1 MQRFS
6 SFNSPSSPSVSA
18 SNSTSNSAS
27 NSASNSTS
35 LYRPVADSTDQ
46 KEKGH
51 HSPSNSLP
59 ESVPTLATPSTT
71 TTSSTTKS
79 DFDTNISPLAAATSA
94 VGDASN
100 KVTISGRATHDSC
113 STSKVPAWR
122 QDFNTPQLA
131 FNVPSSDSAT
141 SFSTTGA
148 IHQSSLSTVGSPRG
162 LSASTRGLPQSPIPA
177 KRPSATPIQGEPVMH
192 PSPIKKART
201 GASPPRKVDLPKQ
214 NANLDPSGRGKQQG
228 PLSPLF
234 FSHTP
239 ARHVHRPASFPATD
253 PAVSMLSR
261 MREDP
266 AGGVT
271 TLKLPRASVSSISP
285 GRSESTPGS
294 WGSSMDVPTHSATP
308 DSRSLPP
315 GLQMLQGVGVIE
327 FLEQDER
334 PTFLIDL
341 DNSANA
347 SRAGLHI
354 LYYNASLRSAH
365 EVLQYLSVDQEDASA
380 DTDFGRFKSWI
391 TTPSK
396 SRASADIAS
405 THIYAGITWTLSTLR
420 RRFRFVSAHASFA
433 TPRPGTALP
442 LIDETGAS
450 ETRSAGHSPVMPV
463 TPDAELVDAPDYFG
477 DTIDANFDSRSADVD
492 TIMEGGEA
500 RLHPDDFTNQVF
512 QSQPARSIFDWTRIP
527 MSDSLPPHIKFARSV
542 DWAATPLGPIEDW
555 PADLRSMSNLIM
567 GSPHPAAMYWGPQ
580 YVIIYNEAYL
590 ELAGKKHPK
599 LMGACY
605 MDAWSEIWD
614 EIKPVF
620 KSALESGQATMKHE
634 NQLFINRHGFLEETF
649 FSWSIVPLVGGEG
662 EVVGLYNPAFE
673 NTRRRVNERRMLMLR
688 EIGERTAA
696 ATTVS
701 GFWPQVLKGLEFN
714 EFDVPFALIY
724 SAREDTESEVS
735 SLHSGSLIHSPQLFL
750 EASLGAPE
758 NHPAAVDQLDMRQSD
773 DGFVPYMRQSM
784 AAGGVPIVLSEENG
798 NLPTHLIDGLH
809 WRGFGDPSKTLV
821 VFPVIPTTAGESVI
835 GFIVMGVNPR
845 RPYDDDYKLFIHLLS
860 RQLATSMAS
869 VVLFEEEIKRG
880 QRAARLAAL
889 DRQELSMQL
898 YLRTQEAVE
907 SEYRFTRMAEFA
919 PVGMFIANF
928 AGKIN
933 YCNDMW
939 WQISRHSRSE
949 DSVDT
954 WMDSVRNEDRPT
966 LEEAWS
972 KLLKEKT
979 TISVEFRFKCSQQSD
994 GNTIDTWVLMSAYP
1008 EKNPEGN
1015 LKLIF
1020 GCITDISSQKWA
1032 EKVQNERREEA
1043 VEMKRQQE
1051 NFIDITSHEM
1061 RNPLSAILQCADQIA
1076 NNITVFNA
1084 HAVKTE
1090 VETLL
1095 DACLDAANTINLCAS
1110 HQKRIVDDIL
1120 TLSKLDSNLL
1130 AVTPIDEQPVRVV
1143 QHALK
1148 MFESEL
1154 IAHDIEFNFN
1164 VDKSFEQYGI
1174 KWVKLD
1180 PSRLRQVL
1188 INLMTN
1194 AIKFTQGRE
1203 KRSITVSLS
1212 ASKHVSEV
1220 TRKGISYFERV
1231 DHQRTTVMNIN
1242 NLDEWGHGEEIN
1254 LHCTVEDTGPGL
1266 IEEEMKLLF
1275 QRFQQATPR
1284 THVQYGGSGLGLF
1297 ISRILTEMQGGQ
1309 IGVTSR
1315 RDVGSSFSFYIKCRR
1330 SLSPPPDSEP
1340 IMPIKIPRKS
1350 HAASALPPKPEIRRQ
1365 VSQSTTT
1372 PAVTAIPT
1380 ALAAT
1385 EDATQLFDVLIVED
1399 NIVNQKVLQR
1409 QLRNC
1414 GNNTF
1419 VANHGKEALQ
1429 TLERSRFWAGKEAEG
1444 VDISVILM
1452 DLEMPVM
1459 DGMTCARRIR
1469 ELEREG
1475 TIVQHIPIIAVTAYA
1490 RPEQIESAKAAGI
1503 DDVISKPFRIPE
1515 LLPKIEELVGKYKNL
1530 SVSN

>member
-1 MQRFS
+1 MQQLS
-6 SFNSPSSPSVSA
+6 SSNSSSSSSA
-18 SNSTSNSAS
+18 SSNCPVAPTAAADSIEPEEDDHRHRCPRAAASTPGLAHTASSAS
-27 NSASNSTS
+27 TTE
-35 LYRPVADSTDQ
+35 PGTGTDIA
-46 KEKGH
+46 
-51 HSPSNSLP
+51 
-59 ESVPTLATPSTT
+59 V
-71 TTSSTTKS
+71 
-79 DFDTNISPLAAATSA
+79 LAAAANA
-94 VGDASN
+94 VGEAYNRAATAGVLAHVPPRVPATAWRRDPSIPNLASN
-100 KVTISGRATHDSC
+100 
-113 STSKVPAWR
+113 VP
-122 QDFNTPQLA
+122 
-131 FNVPSSDSAT
+131 VSDSAT
-141 SFSTTGA
+141 PSLTASTTGT
-148 IHQSSLSTVGSPRG
+148 IQQSSVPTIANPRRT
-162 LSASTRGLPQSPIPA
+162 SAPTRGLQQPPVPA
-177 KRPSATPIQGEPVMH
+177 KRPSVPVRGEPVMQ
-192 PSPIKKART
+192 PSPVKKART
-201 GASPPRKVDLPKQ
+201 GASPPRKVEI
-214 NANLDPSGRGKQQG
+214 PSQALGLHPSAARGKQEG

-239 ARHVHRPASFPATD
+239 SRHVNRPAVFPAAD

-294 WGSSMDVPTHSATP
+294 WGSSMDVPAHSASP
-308 DSRSLPP
+308 DSRTLPP
-315 GLQMLQGVGVIE
+315 GLQMLQGIGVIE

-341 DNSANA
+341 DNAANG

-354 LYYNASLRSAH
+354 LYYNASLRVAH
-365 EVLQYLSVDQEDASA
+365 EVLQSLTVDQEDASPETA
-380 DTDFGRFKSWI
+380 FGRFKSWI
-391 TTPSK
+391 MTPAKVRTPS
-396 SRASADIAS
+396 DTNPT
-405 THIYAGITWTLSTLR
+405 THVYAGITWTFSTLR
-420 RRFRFVSAHASFA
+420 RRFRFISAHASFVSR
-433 TPRPGTALP
+433 RPSSALP
-442 LIDETGAS
+442 LIDETAAAES
-450 ETRSAGHSPVMPV
+450 HNVARSPDMPV
-463 TPDAELVDAPDYFG
+463 TPDAEIVDAPDYFG
-477 DTIDANFDSRSADVD
+477 DAQPEEATFNTDNPAGAEVD
-492 TIMEGGEA
+492 MQRDEA
-500 RLHPDDFTNQVF
+500 RLHPDEFTNQVF

-527 MSDSLPPHIKFARSV
+527 RSESLPPHIKFAQSV
-542 DWAATPLGPIEDW
+542 DWASTPLGPIEDW
-555 PADLRSMSNLIM
+555 PTDLRTMSNLVM

-580 YVIIYNEAYL
+580 LVIIYNEAYL
-590 ELAGKKHPK
+590 DIAGRKHPK
-599 LMGACY
+599 LMGSCY
-605 MDAWSEIWD
+605 MEAWPEIWD

-634 NQLFINRHGFLEETF
+634 NRLFLNRHGFLEETF
-649 FSWSIVPLVGGEG
+649 FSWSIVPLVGGDG

-673 NTRRRVNERRMLMLR
+673 NTRRRVNERRMLTLR
-688 EIGERTAA
+688 EIGERTAT
-696 ATTVS
+696 ATTVQ
-701 GFWPQVLKGLEFN
+701 GFWPQVQKGLEYN
-714 EFDVPFALIY
+714 EYDVPFALIY
-724 SAREDTESEVS
+724 SAREDNESEVS
-735 SLHSGSLIHSPQLFL
+735 SLHSGSLIHSPQMVL
-750 EASLGAPE
+750 EGALGVPE
-758 NHPAAVDQLDMRQSD
+758 NHPAAASHLDLRSSD
-773 DGFVPYMRQSM
+773 DGFAPYMRQSM
-784 AAGGVPIVLSEENG
+784 AAGGIPIVLSEEDG
-798 NLPTHLIDGLH
+798 TLPANLIEGLH
-809 WRGFGDPSKTLV
+809 WRGFGDPAKTLV

-835 GFIVMGVNPR
+835 GFIVMGANPR
-845 RPYDDDYKLFIHLLS
+845 RPYDDDYKLFVHLLN

-954 WMDSVRNEDRPT
+954 WMDSVRDEDRPA
-966 LEEAWS
+966 LEEAWA
-972 KLLKEKT
+972 KLITDKV

-1008 EKNPEGN
+1008 EKNQDGN

-1032 EKVQNERREEA
+1032 EKVQSERREEA

-1076 NNITVFNA
+1076 NNISTFDS
-1084 HAVKTE
+1084 HDVKAE

-1095 DACLDAANTINLCAS
+1095 EGCLDAANTINLCAS

-1130 AVTPIDEQPVRVV
+1130 AVTPVDEQPVRVV
-1143 QHALK
+1143 QRALK

-1154 IAHDIEFNFN
+1154 IAHDIEFAFN
-1164 VDKSFEQYGI
+1164 VDKSFDDYSI

-1203 KRSITVSLS
+1203 RRTITVSLS
-1212 ASKHVSEV
+1212 ASKHVSEL
-1220 TRKGISYFERV
+1220 TRKGVAFFDRI
-1231 DHQRTTVMNIN
+1231 DHQRTAVMDIN
-1242 NLDEWGHGEEIN
+1242 NVHEWGAGEEIN
-1254 LHCTVEDTGPGL
+1254 IHCTVEDTGPGL
-1266 IEEEMKLLF
+1266 LEEEMRLLF

-1315 RDVGSSFSFYIKCRR
+1315 RGIGSKFSFYIKTRR
-1330 SLSPPPDSEP
+1330 SLNPPSDYELVTPFK
-1340 IMPIKIPRKS
+1340 IMRKS
-1350 HAASALPPKPEIRRQ
+1350 QSLATPAKPELSRQ
-1365 VSQSTTT
+1365 VSRTG
-1372 PAVTAIPT
+1372 P
-1380 ALAAT
+1380 
-1385 EDATQLFDVLIVED
+1385 EDSNQLFDVLIVED

-1429 TLERSRFWAGKEAEG
+1429 TLQRSRFWAGKEAEG

-1459 DGMTCARRIR
+1459 DGMTCARKIR

-1530 SVSN
+1530 SVSA

>member
-1 MQRFS
+1 MQRLS
-6 SFNSPSSPSVSA
+6 SFNSPSSSSA
-18 SNSTSNSAS
+18 SSNC
-27 NSASNSTS
+27 
-35 LYRPVADSTDQ
+35 PV
-46 KEKGH
+46 
-51 HSPSNSLP
+51 
-59 ESVPTLATPSTT
+59 
-71 TTSSTTKS
+71 
-79 DFDTNISPLAAATSA
+79 TSA
-94 VGDASN
+94 VVNDPIDPEEEDHHRRHHRPPATTSISAPAVPTFAAWSTTRTTNTEVDTNASALATATAAVGEAYN
-100 KVTISGRATHDSC
+100 KLTTAGRTAHDSPRH
-113 STSKVPAWR
+113 TEVAAWR
-122 QDFNTPQLA
+122 QDLNIPNLA
-131 FNVPSSDSAT
+131 SNVPLSDSAT
-141 SFSTTGA
+141 SFLTTSITGA
-148 IHQSSLSTVGSPRG
+148 IHQSSLSTAGSPRG
-162 LSASTRGLPQSPIPA
+162 LSASRRGLPQTPIPA
-177 KRPSATPIQGEPVMH
+177 KRPSAPTKGESIMH

-201 GASPPRKVDLPKQ
+201 GASPPRKVELPNQ
-214 NANLDPSGRGKQQG
+214 AAGLHPSGRGKQDG

-239 ARHVHRPASFPATD
+239 ARHVHRPASFPTTD

-294 WGSSMDVPTHSATP
+294 WGSSMDVPAHTATP

-315 GLQMLQGVGVIE
+315 GLQMLQGVGAIE

-341 DNSANA
+341 DNAANA
-347 SRAGLHI
+347 GRAGLHI
-354 LYYNASLRSAH
+354 LYYNASLRGAH
-365 EVLQYLSVDQEDASA
+365 EILQYLSVDQEDAGSE
-380 DTDFGRFKSWI
+380 TDFGRFKSWI
-391 TTPSK
+391 MAPSK
-396 SRASADIAS
+396 ARVPSESA
-405 THIYAGITWTLSTLR
+405 THVYAGITWTLSTLR
-420 RRFRFVSAHASFA
+420 RRFRFVSAQASYA
-433 TPRPGTALP
+433 TPRNSTALP
-442 LIDETGAS
+442 LIDETAAS
-450 ETRSAGHSPVMPV
+450 EARSVGQSPEMPV

-477 DTIDANFDSRSADVD
+477 DVEPDDANFDSRPADAD
-492 TIMEGGEA
+492 AIMEGTEP

-512 QSQPARSIFDWTRIP
+512 QSQPARNIFDWTKIP
-527 MSDSLPPHIKFARSV
+527 ISDTLPAHIKFARSV

-555 PADLRSMSNLIM
+555 PAELRSMSNLIM

-580 YVIIYNEAYL
+580 FVIIYNEAYL
-590 ELAGKKHPK
+590 DLAGRKHPK
-599 LMGACY
+599 LMGSCY

-649 FSWSIVPLVGGEG
+649 FSWSIVPLVGGDG

-696 ATTVS
+696 ATTVQ
-701 GFWPQVLKGLEFN
+701 GFWPQVQKGLEFN
-714 EFDVPFALIY
+714 EYDVPFALIY
-724 SAREDTESEVS
+724 SARDDTESEVS
-735 SLHSGSLIHSPQLFL
+735 SLHSGSLIHSPQLVL
-750 EASLGAPE
+750 EGSLGVPD
-758 NHPAAVDQLDMRQSD
+758 NHPGALSQLDMRQSD
-773 DGFVPYMRQSM
+773 DGFAPYMRQSM
-784 AAGGVPIVLSEENG
+784 AAGGIPIVLSEENG

-821 VFPVIPTTAGESVI
+821 IFPVIPTTAGESVI
-835 GFIVMGVNPR
+835 GFVVMGVNPR

-869 VVLFEEEIKRG
+869 VVLFEDEIKRG

-928 AGKIN
+928 EGKIN

-954 WMDSVRNEDRPT
+954 WMDSVRNEDRPA
-966 LEEAWS
+966 LEEAWGR
-972 KLLKEKT
+972 LLEEKV

-1008 EKNPEGN
+1008 EKNQEGN

-1020 GCITDISSQKWA
+1020 GCITDISAQKWA

-1076 NNITVFNA
+1076 NNITVFDSHTVQA
-1084 HAVKTE
+1084 D
-1090 VETLL
+1090 VENLL
-1095 DACLDAANTINLCAS
+1095 DGCLDAANTINLCAS

-1143 QHALK
+1143 QRALK

-1154 IAHDIEFNFN
+1154 VAHDIEFDFH

-1203 KRSITVSLS
+1203 KRSITVSIA
-1212 ASKHVSEV
+1212 ASRDVSEV
-1220 TRKGISYFERV
+1220 TRRGISYFDRV
-1231 DHQRTTVMNIN
+1231 DHQRTAVMDIN
-1242 NLDEWGHGEEIN
+1242 NAEEWGHGEEIN

-1315 RDVGSSFSFYIKCRR
+1315 RDIGSRFSFYIKTRR
-1330 SLSPPPDSEP
+1330 SLAPPQDYEQVTPF
-1340 IMPIKIPRKS
+1340 KIARKS
-1350 HAASALPPKPEIRRQ
+1350 HAPAIPQKPELNRQ
-1365 VSQSTTT
+1365 VSRTV
-1372 PAVTAIPT
+1372 P
-1380 ALAAT
+1380 
-1385 EDATQLFDVLIVED
+1385 EDTNQLFDVLIVED

-1429 TLERSRFWAGKEAEG
+1429 TLERSRFWAGKETEG

-1515 LLPKIEELVGKYKNL
+1515 LLPKIEELVGKYKSL
-1530 SVSN
+1530 SVSA

>member
-1 MQRFS
+1 DSLSLRDLDSVLAPGAFMQQLS
-6 SFNSPSSPSVSA
+6 SSNSPSSSPASSKCPAEAVAAPDSIDPEDNNNHHNRRRPSA
-18 SNSTSNSAS
+18 SAS
-27 NSASNSTS
+27 
-35 LYRPVADSTDQ
+35 D
-46 KEKGH
+46 
-51 HSPSNSLP
+51 
-59 ESVPTLATPSTT
+59 SVPTIATSTG
-71 TTSSTTKS
+71 TSSSSIAAT
-79 DFDTNISPLAAATSA
+79 DTNVTTLAAATAAATEVYNRTTTSGILA
-94 VGDASN
+94 NNRRRVSVGTLWRLNSSIPLLASN
-100 KVTISGRATHDSC
+100 VSVSNSAKPFLAT
-113 STSKVPAWR
+113 
-122 QDFNTPQLA
+122 
-131 FNVPSSDSAT
+131 
-141 SFSTTGA
+141 STTGA
-148 IHQSSLSTVGSPRG
+148 IPKSSPPTGASPRG
-162 LSASTRGLPQSPIPA
+162 PSAPTRRLPQPPTPA
-177 KRPSATPIQGEPVMH
+177 KRPSAPSRGEIAMH
-192 PSPIKKART
+192 PSPVKKART
-201 GASPPRKVDLPKQ
+201 GASPPRRVDIPKE
-214 NANLDPSGRGKQQG
+214 AVGLHPSTARGKQQG

-239 ARHVHRPASFPATD
+239 RPVHRPASFPTAD

-294 WGSSMDVPTHSATP
+294 WGSSMDVPAHSGSP

-315 GLQMLQGVGVIE
+315 GLQMLQGIGVIE
-327 FLEQDER
+327 LLEQDER

-341 DNSANA
+341 DNAANA
-347 SRAGLHI
+347 IRAGLHI
-354 LYYNASLRSAH
+354 LYYNASLRASH
-365 EVLQYLSVDQEDASA
+365 EVLQSLTMNQEDGSP
-380 DTDFGRFKSWI
+380 DTDFGRFKTWMMA
-391 TTPSK
+391 PAK
-396 SRASADIAS
+396 SRGPSGTNSAM
-405 THIYAGITWTLSTLR
+405 HIYAGITWTFSTLR
-420 RRFRFVSAHASFA
+420 RRFRFISGHASLS
-433 TPRPGTALP
+433 PRPSSALP
-442 LIDETGAS
+442 LVDEGAAS
-450 ETRSAGHSPVMPV
+450 ETRSIVHSPEMPV

-477 DTIDANFDSRSADVD
+477 DAEMGETSFNANPSGAEIDMQRDEV
-492 TIMEGGEA
+492 

-512 QSQPARSIFDWTRIP
+512 QSQPGRCIFDWTRIP

-542 DWAATPLGPIEDW
+542 DWASTPLGPIEDW
-555 PADLRSMSNLIM
+555 PADLRTMSNLIM
-567 GSPHPAAMYWGPQ
+567 GSPHPAALYWGPQ
-580 YVIIYNEAYL
+580 FVIIYNEAYL
-590 ELAGKKHPK
+590 DLAGQKHPK
-599 LMGACY
+599 LMGSCY
-605 MDAWSEIWD
+605 IDAWPEIWD

-634 NQLFINRHGFLEETF
+634 NQLFINRHGFLEEAF
-649 FSWSIVPLVGGEG
+649 FSWSIVPLVGGDG

-696 ATTVS
+696 ATTVQ
-701 GFWPQVLKGLEFN
+701 GFWPQVQKGLEYN
-714 EFDVPFALIY
+714 EHDVPFALVY
-724 SAREDTESEVS
+724 SAKEDTESEVS
-735 SLHSGSLIHSPQLFL
+735 SMHSGSLIHSPQLVL
-750 EASLGAPE
+750 EGSLGVPDG
-758 NHPAAVDQLDMRQSD
+758 HPAALSHLDLRQSD
-773 DGFVPYMRQSM
+773 DGFAPYMRQSM
-784 AAGGVPIVLSEENG
+784 AAGGAPIVLSEEDG
-798 NLPTHLIDGLH
+798 TLPMNLIEGLH

-821 VFPVIPTTAGESVI
+821 IFPVIPTTTGENVI
-835 GFIVMGVNPR
+835 GFVILGVNPR
-845 RPYDDDYKLFIHLLS
+845 RAYDDDCKLFIHLLS

-954 WMDSVRNEDRPT
+954 WMDSVRDEDRPA
-966 LEEAWS
+966 LEAAWTR
-972 KLLKEKT
+972 LITEKV
-979 TISVEFRFKCSQQSD
+979 TISVEYRFKCSQQS
-994 GNTIDTWVLMSAYP
+994 GNKKIDTWVLMSAYP
-1008 EKNPEGN
+1008 EKNQDGN

-1076 NNITVFNA
+1076 NNISAFDSHNIKA
-1084 HAVKTE
+1084 E
-1090 VETLL
+1090 VESLL
-1095 DACLDAANTINLCAS
+1095 DGCLDAANTINLCAS

-1130 AVTPIDEQPVRVV
+1130 AVTPVDDQPVRVV
-1143 QHALK
+1143 QRALK

-1154 IAHDIEFNFN
+1154 VAHDIGFNFI
-1164 VDKSFEQYGI
+1164 VDKSFERYGV

-1203 KRSITVSLS
+1203 KRSISVSLS
-1212 ASKHVSEV
+1212 ASKHVSEL
-1220 TRKGISYFERV
+1220 TRRGIAYFDRV
-1231 DHQRTTVMNIN
+1231 NHQRTALMDIDNAE
-1242 NLDEWGHGEEIN
+1242 DWGNGEEIN
-1254 LHCTVEDTGPGL
+1254 IHCTVEDTGPGL
-1266 IEEEMKLLF
+1266 LEEETRLLF

-1309 IGVTSR
+1309 IGVTSQR
-1315 RDVGSSFSFYIKCRR
+1315 GIGSKFSFYIKTRR
-1330 SLSPPPDSEP
+1330 SLSPPSEYEP
-1340 IMPIKIPRKS
+1340 ITPFKIARKS
-1350 HAASALPPKPEIRRQ
+1350 HSPGASNKPELTRQ
-1365 VSQSTTT
+1365 VSR
-1372 PAVTAIPT
+1372 PAP
-1380 ALAAT
+1380 
-1385 EDATQLFDVLIVED
+1385 EDKKNQLFDVLIVED

-1429 TLERSRFWAGKEAEG
+1429 TLERSRFWLGKETEG

-1515 LLPKIEELVGKYKNL
+1515 LLPKIEELVGRYKSL
-1530 SVSN
+1530 SVSA

>member
-1 MQRFS
+1 MQKLSGSNS
-6 SFNSPSSPSVSA
+6 SSTPAASSSCPVASSSAAADSIDPDDDDHHHRRPPLTSA
-18 SNSTSNSAS
+18 SASA
-27 NSASNSTS
+27 
-35 LYRPVADSTDQ
+35 
-46 KEKGH
+46 
-51 HSPSNSLP
+51 
-59 ESVPTLATPSTT
+59 PTLA
-71 TTSSTTKS
+71 TSSTTK
-79 DFDTNISPLAAATSA
+79 TSPDIAVLAAAASA
-94 VGDASN
+94 VGEAYNRASTAGDLAHDPRRASAPT
-100 KVTISGRATHDSC
+100 VWRHDDPSIS
-113 STSKVPAWR
+113 
-122 QDFNTPQLA
+122 NLA
-131 FNVPSSDSAT
+131 FNVPVSDPAT
-141 SFSTTGA
+141 PSLGHSTTGA
-148 IHQSSLSTVGSPRG
+148 IHQSSLSTAVCPRG
-162 LSASTRGLPQSPIPA
+162 PSAPTRGQPQHPVPA
-177 KRPSATPIQGEPVMH
+177 KRPSAPARGEPVMY
-192 PSPIKKART
+192 PSPVKKART
-201 GASPPRKVDLPKQ
+201 GASPPRKVDIPNQAVGLH
-214 NANLDPSGRGKQQG
+214 PSGGRGKQDG

-239 ARHVHRPASFPATD
+239 SRHVNRPASFPATD
-253 PAVSMLSR
+253 PALSMLSR

-294 WGSSMDVPTHSATP
+294 WGSSMDVPAHSASP

-315 GLQMLQGVGVIE
+315 GLQMLQGIGVIE
-327 FLEQDER
+327 FLEQDQR

-354 LYYNASLRSAH
+354 LYYNASLRAAH
-365 EVLQYLSVDQEDASA
+365 EVLQSLTVDQEDASPE
-380 DTDFGRFKSWI
+380 TDFGRFKSWI
-391 TTPSK
+391 MAPAKVRAPSDAH
-396 SRASADIAS
+396 ST
-405 THIYAGITWTLSTLR
+405 THIYAGITWTFSTLR
-420 RRFRFVSAHASFA
+420 RRFRFISAHTSLAN
-433 TPRPGTALP
+433 PRPSSALP
-442 LIDETGAS
+442 LIDETAAS
-450 ETRSAGHSPVMPV
+450 ETRSIVHSPEMPV
-463 TPDAELVDAPDYFG
+463 TPDAEIVDAPDYFG
-477 DTIDANFDSRSADVD
+477 DAEPGATAFDTDPAGTEVD
-492 TIMEGGEA
+492 MQRYEP

-527 MSDSLPPHIKFARSV
+527 ISDSLPRHIQFARSV
-542 DWAATPLGPIEDW
+542 DWASTPLGPIEDW
-555 PADLRSMSNLIM
+555 PADLRTMSNLIM
-567 GSPHPAAMYWGPQ
+567 GSPHPAAMYWGTQ
-580 YVIIYNEAYL
+580 CVIIYNEAYL
-590 ELAGKKHPK
+590 DLAGRKHPK
-599 LMGACY
+599 LMGSCY
-605 MDAWSEIWD
+605 MDAWAEIWD

-649 FSWSIVPLVGGEG
+649 FSWSIVPLVGGDG

-696 ATTVS
+696 ATTVQ
-701 GFWPQVLKGLEFN
+701 GFWPQVQKGLEYN
-714 EFDVPFALIY
+714 EYDVPFALIY

-735 SLHSGSLIHSPQLFL
+735 SMHSGSLIHSPQLIL
-750 EASLGAPE
+750 EGALGVPD
-758 NHPAAVDQLDMRQSD
+758 NHPAAVSHLDLRQSD
-773 DGFVPYMRQSM
+773 DGFAPYMRQSM
-784 AAGGVPIVLSEENG
+784 AAGGAPIVLSEENG
-798 NLPTHLIDGLH
+798 TLPLNLIEGLH

-821 VFPVIPTTAGESVI
+821 VFPVIPTTTGESVI
-835 GFIVMGVNPR
+835 GFIVMGINPR

-954 WMDSVRNEDRPT
+954 WMDSVRDEDRPA

-972 KLLKEKT
+972 KLLTDKV

-1008 EKNPEGN
+1008 EKNQDGN

-1043 VEMKRQQE
+1043 VELKRQQE

-1076 NNITVFNA
+1076 NNISTFDS
-1084 HAVKTE
+1084 HDVKAD
-1090 VETLL
+1090 VENLL
-1095 DACLDAANTINLCAS
+1095 EGCLDAANTINLCAS

-1130 AVTPIDEQPVRVV
+1130 AVTPVDEQPVRIV
-1143 QHALK
+1143 QRALK

-1154 IAHDIEFNFN
+1154 IAHDIEFEFK

-1203 KRSITVSLS
+1203 RRSISVSLS

-1220 TRKGISYFERV
+1220 ASKGIAYFDRI
-1231 DHQRTTVMNIN
+1231 DHQRTAVMDIN
-1242 NLDEWGHGEEIN
+1242 NAAEWGLGEEIN
-1254 LHCTVEDTGPGL
+1254 IHCTVEDTGPGL
-1266 IEEEMKLLF
+1266 LEEEMRLLF

-1309 IGVTSR
+1309 IGVASR
-1315 RDVGSSFSFYIKCRR
+1315 RGIGSKFSFYIKSRR
-1330 SLSPPPDSEP
+1330 SLTPPSDCELITPF
-1340 IMPIKIPRKS
+1340 KIIRKS
-1350 HAASALPPKPEIRRQ
+1350 QSPATSTKPELNRQ
-1365 VSQSTTT
+1365 ASRPGPDDSN
-1372 PAVTAIPT
+1372 
-1380 ALAAT
+1380 
-1385 EDATQLFDVLIVED
+1385 QLFDVLIVED

-1429 TLERSRFWAGKEAEG
+1429 TLQRSRFWAGKETEG

-1459 DGMTCARRIR
+1459 DGMTCARKIR

-1490 RPEQIESAKAAGI
+1490 RPEQIENAKAAGI

-1515 LLPKIEELVGKYKNL
+1515 LLPKIEELVGKYKSL
-1530 SVSN
+1530 SVSA

>member
-6 SFNSPSSPSVSA
+6 SFNSPSSPSASA
-18 SNSTSNSAS
+18 SLNC
-27 NSASNSTS
+27 
-35 LYRPVADSTDQ
+35 PVADSTNQEEED
-46 KEKGH
+46 H
-51 HSPSNSLP
+51 HRHQHHPPASTSAP
-59 ESVPTLATPSTT
+59 ESVPTLATSNTT
-71 TTSSTTKS
+71 TITATTKTELDANVS
-79 DFDTNISPLAAATSA
+79 VLSAATSA
-94 VGDASN
+94 VGEAHS
-100 KVTISGRATHDSC
+100 KVTASGRNAHDSS
-113 STSKVPAWR
+113 STSKAPAWR
-122 QDFNTPQLA
+122 QDFNIPQLA
-131 FNVPSSDSAT
+131 FNVPLSDVAISPST
-141 SFSTTGA
+141 TSTTGA
-148 IHQSSLSTVGSPRG
+148 IRQSSSSTAGSPRG
-162 LSASTRGLPQSPIPA
+162 FSASILGLPQTPISA
-177 KRPSATPIQGEPVMH
+177 KRPSAAPIQGEPVMH

-201 GASPPRKVDLPKQ
+201 GASPPRKVELPNQ
-214 NANLDPSGRGKQQG
+214 NASLDPSKRGKQQG

-234 FSHTP
+234 FSHTSS
-239 ARHVHRPASFPATD
+239 RHVHRPASFPTTD

-294 WGSSMDVPTHSATP
+294 WGSSMDAPTHSATP
-308 DSRSLPP
+308 DSRALPP

-341 DNSANA
+341 ENSANA

-365 EVLQYLSVDQEDASA
+365 EVLQYLSVDQEDASS

-391 TTPSK
+391 MTPYK
-396 SRASADIAS
+396 SRASADTAV
-405 THIYAGITWTLSTLR
+405 THVYAGITWTLSTLR
-420 RRFRFVSAHASFA
+420 RRFRFISAHASFA
-433 TPRPGTALP
+433 TPRSSTALP
-442 LIDETGAS
+442 LIDERAAS
-450 ETRSAGHSPVMPV
+450 ETRSVGQSPEMPV
-463 TPDAELVDAPDYFG
+463 TPDAELIDAPDYFG
-477 DTIDANFDSRSADVD
+477 DTEPLHANFDGRSRDGD
-492 TIMEGGEA
+492 TIMGGGET

-512 QSQPARSIFDWTRIP
+512 QSQPARSIFDWTKIP
-527 MSDSLPPHIKFARSV
+527 MSDSLPPHIKFARSI

-555 PADLRSMSNLIM
+555 PAELRSMSNLIM

-580 YVIIYNEAYL
+580 FVIIYNEAYL
-590 ELAGKKHPK
+590 DLAGKKHPK

-605 MDAWSEIWD
+605 MDAWAEIWD
-614 EIKPVF
+614 ELKPVF
-620 KSALESGQATMKHE
+620 KNALESGQATMKHE
-634 NQLFINRHGFLEETF
+634 NQLFINRHGFLEEAF
-649 FSWSIVPLVGGEG
+649 FSWSIVPMVGSDG

-724 SAREDTESEVS
+724 SARDDNESEVS

-758 NHPAAVDQLDMRQSD
+758 NHQAALTQLDMRQSD

-784 AAGGVPIVLSEENG
+784 AAGGIPIVLSEEDG
-798 NLPTHLIDGLH
+798 NLPTHLIEGLH

-821 VFPVIPTTAGESVI
+821 IFPVIPTTTGESVI

-954 WMDSVRNEDRPT
+954 WMDSVRNEDRPA

-972 KLLKEKT
+972 RLLKEKV

-1076 NNITVFNA
+1076 SNITVFNS
-1084 HAVKTE
+1084 HAVQAE
-1090 VETLL
+1090 VENLL

-1130 AVTPIDEQPVRVV
+1130 AVTPIDDQPVRVV

-1154 IAHDIEFNFN
+1154 IAHDIEFDFN
-1164 VDKSFEQYGI
+1164 VDQSFEQYDI

-1203 KRSITVSLS
+1203 KRSISVSLS
-1212 ASKHVSEV
+1212 ASKHVSEIS
-1220 TRKGISYFERV
+1220 RKGISYFDRV
-1231 DHQRTTVMNIN
+1231 DHQRTTVMDIN
-1242 NLDEWGHGEEIN
+1242 NPEEWGHGEEIN
-1254 LHCTVEDTGPGL
+1254 IHCTVEDTGPGL

-1315 RDVGSSFSFYIKCRR
+1315 RDIGSSFSFYIKCRR
-1330 SLSPPPDSEP
+1330 SLAPPPDNDP
-1340 IMPIKIPRKS
+1340 IMPFKIPRKS
-1350 HAASALPPKPEIRRQ
+1350 HGSALPPKPEPNRQ
-1365 VSQSTTT
+1365 ITRSTSA
-1372 PAVTAIPT
+1372 AVTKPIIPDDT
-1380 ALAAT
+1380 
-1385 EDATQLFDVLIVED
+1385 TQLFDVLIVED

-1475 TIVQHIPIIAVTAYA
+1475 TIVKHIPIIAVTAYA

>member
-1 MQRFS
+1 MQQLS
-6 SFNSPSSPSVSA
+6 SFNSPSSPSASSNRPNADSVNQEEEGQKKNQQQQRHQNHPHHYFASTSTSAEVPTFATSTTATSNTTNTELNTSA
-18 SNSTSNSAS
+18 S
-27 NSASNSTS
+27 
-35 LYRPVADSTDQ
+35 L
-46 KEKGH
+46 
-51 HSPSNSLP
+51 
-59 ESVPTLATPSTT
+59 
-71 TTSSTTKS
+71 
-79 DFDTNISPLAAATSA
+79 FAAANNA
-94 VGDASN
+94 VGRAYDRVAA
-100 KVTISGRATHDSC
+100 SGRTTNDYRR
-113 STSKVPAWR
+113 TSEVPAWR
-122 QDFNTPQLA
+122 QDLNLPNLA
-131 FNVPSSDSAT
+131 SIVPSPDLVN
-141 SFSTTGA
+141 SFSTASTTGA
-148 IHQSSLSTVGSPRG
+148 IHQSSLSTAGSPRG
-162 LSASTRGLPQSPIPA
+162 PSAFTRGLPQTPIPA
-177 KRPSATPIQGEPVMH
+177 KRPSAPTRGEPVMH

-201 GASPPRKVDLPKQ
+201 GASPPRKVELPNKT
-214 NANLDPSGRGKQQG
+214 ANLDPSARGKQQG

-271 TLKLPRASVSSISP
+271 TLKLPRASVNSVTP

-294 WGSSMDVPTHSATP
+294 WGSSMDVPAHTATP

-341 DNSANA
+341 DNSANTG
-347 SRAGLHI
+347 RAGLHI
-354 LYYNASLRSAH
+354 LYYNASLRGAH
-365 EVLQYLSVDQEDASA
+365 EVLQYLSVDKEDTSTE
-380 DTDFGRFKSWI
+380 TDFGRFKSWI
-391 TTPSK
+391 MTPLK
-396 SRASADIAS
+396 SRGSTDGSS
-405 THIYAGITWTLSTLR
+405 THFYAGITWTLSTLR
-420 RRFRFVSAHASFA
+420 RRFRFVSAHASFS
-433 TPRPGTALP
+433 TPRPNSTLP
-442 LIDETGAS
+442 LIDETVAS
-450 ETRSAGHSPVMPV
+450 ETRSVGQSPRMPV

-477 DTIDANFDSRSADVD
+477 DAEPLDTNFDTRNPDVD
-492 TIMEGGEA
+492 AVMEGGEP

-512 QSQPARSIFDWTRIP
+512 QSQPAPRSIFDWTRIP
-527 MSDSLPPHIKFARSV
+527 VSDSLPPHIKFARSV

-580 YVIIYNEAYL
+580 FVIIYNEAYL
-590 ELAGKKHPK
+590 DLAGQKHPK

-634 NQLFINRHGFLEETF
+634 NQLFINRHGFLEEAF
-649 FSWSIVPLVGGEG
+649 FSWSIVPLVDGNGEIM
-662 EVVGLYNPAFE
+662 GLYNPAFE

-701 GFWPQVLKGLEFN
+701 GFWPQVQKGLEFN

-735 SLHSGSLIHSPQLFL
+735 SLHSGSLIHSPQLVL
-750 EASLGAPE
+750 EGSLGAPE
-758 NHPAAVDQLDMRQSD
+758 NHQGALTHLDMRQSD
-773 DGFVPYMRQSM
+773 DGFAPYMRQSM
-784 AAGGVPIVLSEENG
+784 AAGGVPIVLSEEDG
-798 NLPTHLIDGLH
+798 TLPMHLIDGLH

-821 VFPVIPTTAGESVI
+821 IFPVIPTTTGESVI

-954 WMDSVRNEDRPT
+954 WMDSVRDEDRPA
-966 LEEAWS
+966 LEEAWD
-972 KLLKEKT
+972 KLLREKV

-1008 EKNPEGN
+1008 EKNQEGN

-1076 NNITVFNA
+1076 NNITVFDSHTIKA
-1084 HAVKTE
+1084 D
-1090 VETLL
+1090 VENLL
-1095 DACLDAANTINLCAS
+1095 DGCLDAANTINLCAS

-1143 QHALK
+1143 QRALK

-1154 IAHDIEFNFN
+1154 VAHDIEFEFN
-1164 VDKSFEQYGI
+1164 VDQSFDHYGI

-1203 KRSITVSLS
+1203 KRAISVSLS

-1220 TRKGISYFERV
+1220 TRKGITYFDQV
-1231 DHQRTTVMNIN
+1231 DHQRASVTDIN
-1242 NLDEWGHGEEIN
+1242 NTDEWGHGEEIN
-1254 LHCTVEDTGPGL
+1254 IHCTVEDTGPGL

-1315 RDVGSSFSFYIKCRR
+1315 RDIGSSFSFYIKCRR
-1330 SLSPPPDSEP
+1330 SLTPPPDFEEVTP
-1340 IMPIKIPRKS
+1340 FKIARKS
-1350 HAASALPPKPEIRRQ
+1350 HAPGIPQKPELTRQ
-1365 VSQSTTT
+1365 LSKTATTT
-1372 PAVTAIPT
+1372 NEETN
-1380 ALAAT
+1380 
-1385 EDATQLFDVLIVED
+1385 QLFDVLIVED

-1429 TLERSRFWAGKEAEG
+1429 TLERSRFWAGKETEG

-1530 SVSN
+1530 SVSA

>member
-1 MQRFS
+1 MQQPS
-6 SFNSPSSPSVSA
+6 SRNSPSSSSA
-18 SNSTSNSAS
+18 SSNCPVASAAAVDSIDPEDEDNHRRRRPPLPSAS
-27 NSASNSTS
+27 A
-35 LYRPVADSTDQ
+35 
-46 KEKGH
+46 
-51 HSPSNSLP
+51 
-59 ESVPTLATPSTT
+59 SVPTFATP
-71 TTSSTTKS
+71 TSGAIHTET
-79 DFDTNISPLAAATSA
+79 DTNISLLAAAANTA
-94 VGDASN
+94 IRQTYN
-100 KVTISGRATHDSC
+100 RVTTTPGNHAPEHRPYLEI
-113 STSKVPAWR
+113 PAWR
-122 QDFNTPQLA
+122 RELNIPTLGS
-131 FNVPSSDSAT
+131 NVPLSEFAN
-141 SFSTTGA
+141 SFSTPSTTGA
-148 IHQSSLSTVGSPRG
+148 IHQLSLSTAGSPRG
-162 LSASTRGLPQSPIPA
+162 LSASTRALPQTPIPA
-177 KRPSATPIQGEPVMH
+177 KRPPVPTRGEPVMH
-192 PSPIKKART
+192 PSPVKKART
-201 GASPPRKVDLPKQ
+201 GASPPRKVELPNQ
-214 NANLDPSGRGKQQG
+214 AANLQPSAKGKEG

-234 FSHTP
+234 FSHTST
-239 ARHVHRPASFPATD
+239 RHVHRPASFPTTD

-266 AGGVT
+266 AGVVT

-294 WGSSMDVPTHSATP
+294 WGSSMDAPAHTATP

-315 GLQMLQGVGVIE
+315 GLQMLQGVGAIE

-341 DNSANA
+341 DNAANA

-354 LYYNASLRSAH
+354 LYYNASLRGAH
-365 EVLQYLSVDQEDASA
+365 EVLQYLSVDQEDAST

-391 TTPSK
+391 MAPLKPRGSSDTGSTT
-396 SRASADIAS
+396 
-405 THIYAGITWTLSTLR
+405 HEYAGITWTLSTLR

-433 TPRPGTALP
+433 TPRPSASLP
-442 LIDETGAS
+442 LIDEIAAS
-450 ETRSAGHSPVMPV
+450 ETRSAAQSPELPV
-463 TPDAELVDAPDYFG
+463 TPDAEIVDAPDYFG
-477 DTIDANFDSRSADVD
+477 DAEPDDPNFDGRPEDADTVMQGD
-492 TIMEGGEA
+492 EP

-527 MSDSLPPHIKFARSV
+527 FSDSLPPHIKFARSV
-542 DWAATPLGPIEDW
+542 DWAATPLGPIEEW
-555 PADLRSMSNLIM
+555 PADLRAMSNLVM

-590 ELAGKKHPK
+590 DLAGKKHPK
-599 LMGACY
+599 LMGSCY
-605 MDAWSEIWD
+605 HEAWAEIWD

-620 KSALESGQATMKHE
+620 RSALESGQATMKHE

-649 FSWSIVPLVGGEG
+649 FSWSIVPLVGGDG

-696 ATTVS
+696 ATTVQ
-701 GFWPQVLKGLEFN
+701 GFWPQVQKGLEFN
-714 EFDVPFALIY
+714 EYDVPFALIY

-735 SLHSGSLIHSPQLFL
+735 SLHSGSLIHSPQLLL
-750 EASLGAPE
+750 EGSLGVPD
-758 NHPAAVDQLDMRQSD
+758 NHPAALPQLDLRTSD
-773 DGFVPYMRQSM
+773 DGFAPYMRQSM
-784 AAGGVPIVLSEENG
+784 AAGGVPIVLSEENSNFPM
-798 NLPTHLIDGLH
+798 NLVEGLH

-821 VFPVIPTTAGESVI
+821 VFPVIPTTTGESVI

-845 RPYDDDYKLFIHLLS
+845 RPYDNDYELFIHLLS

-954 WMDSVRNEDRPT
+954 WMDSVREEDRPA
-966 LEEAWS
+966 LEDAWS
-972 KLLKEKT
+972 RLLQEKV
-979 TISVEFRFKCSQQSD
+979 TISVEFRFKCSQQND
-994 GNTIDTWVLMSAYP
+994 GNTIDTWALMSAYP
-1008 EKNPEGN
+1008 EKNQEGN

-1076 NNITVFNA
+1076 NNITVFESHN
-1084 HAVKTE
+1084 VKAD
-1090 VETLL
+1090 VENLL
-1095 DACLDAANTINLCAS
+1095 DGCLDAANTINLCAS

-1143 QHALK
+1143 QRALK

-1154 IAHDIEFNFN
+1154 VAHDIEFDFN
-1164 VDKSFEQYGI
+1164 VDQSFEKYGI

-1203 KRSITVSLS
+1203 KRSISVSLG

-1220 TRKGISYFERV
+1220 TSRGISYFDVV
-1231 DHQRTTVMNIN
+1231 DHQRAAVMDIYNTE
-1242 NLDEWGHGEEIN
+1242 EWGHGEQIN
-1254 LHCTVEDTGPGL
+1254 IHCTVEDTGPGL

-1315 RDVGSSFSFYIKCRR
+1315 RDIGSRFSFYIKTRR
-1330 SLSPPPDSEP
+1330 SLDPPPDNELITP
-1340 IMPIKIPRKS
+1340 FKIARKS
-1350 HAASALPPKPEIRRQ
+1350 HSPAIPNKPELTRQ
-1365 VSQSTTT
+1365 LSR
-1372 PAVTAIPT
+1372 PAP
-1380 ALAAT
+1380 
-1385 EDATQLFDVLIVED
+1385 EDTTQLFDVLIVED

-1429 TLERSRFWAGKEAEG
+1429 TLERSRFWAGKESEG

-1459 DGMTCARRIR
+1459 DGMTCARKIR

-1515 LLPKIEELVGKYKNL
+1515 LLPKIEELVGKYKSL
-1530 SVSN
+1530 SVSG

>member
-1 MQRFS
+1 MQQLS
-6 SFNSPSSPSVSA
+6 SLNSSSSSAAAAADSIDPEDDDHHHRRPSSTSA
-18 SNSTSNSAS
+18 SASTSILAT
-27 NSASNSTS
+27 ATASTS
-35 LYRPVADSTDQ
+35 ANTTT
-46 KEKGH
+46 
-51 HSPSNSLP
+51 
-59 ESVPTLATPSTT
+59 ESAVPTLSAV
-71 TTSSTTKS
+71 
-79 DFDTNISPLAAATSA
+79 TSA
-94 VGDASN
+94 VVEAYNKAATFGISAQDPRLLAASL
-100 KVTISGRATHDSC
+100 
-113 STSKVPAWR
+113 WR
-122 QDFNTPQLA
+122 QDPSKPNLASSVPVSDTATPVLA
-131 FNVPSSDSAT
+131 T
-141 SFSTTGA
+141 STTGA
-148 IHQSSLSTVGSPRG
+148 IYQSSLFTAASLRSPG
-162 LSASTRGLPQSPIPA
+162 ACTRGLPQAPVPT
-177 KRPSATPIQGEPVMH
+177 KRPSAPIRGEPVMH
-192 PSPIKKART
+192 PSPVKKART
-201 GASPPRKVDLPKQ
+201 GASPPRKVEI
-214 NANLDPSGRGKQQG
+214 PSQALGLHPSAGRGKQEG

-234 FSHTP
+234 FSHSAT
-239 ARHVHRPASFPATD
+239 RHISRPVSFPLAD

-294 WGSSMDVPTHSATP
+294 WGSSMDVPAHSASP
-308 DSRSLPP
+308 DSRTLPP
-315 GLQMLQGVGVIE
+315 GLQMLHGLGVIE

-341 DNSANA
+341 DNAANA

-354 LYYNASLRSAH
+354 LYYNASLRTAH
-365 EVLQYLSVDQEDASA
+365 EVLQFLTVDQEDASP

-391 TTPSK
+391 MAPPKGRGPS
-396 SRASADIAS
+396 DTNPV
-405 THIYAGITWTLSTLR
+405 THVHAGITWTFSTLR
-420 RRFRFVSAHASFA
+420 RRFRFVSTHASFVG
-433 TPRPGTALP
+433 PRHGSAMP
-442 LIDETGAS
+442 LIDEAAAS
-450 ETRSAGHSPVMPV
+450 ETRSVAHSPEMPV

-477 DTIDANFDSRSADVD
+477 DAEPDVTPFNAHPD
-492 TIMEGGEA
+492 GAEVDMQLDEA
-500 RLHPDDFTNQVF
+500 RLHPDEFTNQVF

-527 MSDSLPPHIKFARSV
+527 LSDSLPPHIKFARSV
-542 DWAATPLGPIEDW
+542 DWASTPLGPIEDW
-555 PADLRSMSNLIM
+555 PADLRTMSNLVM

-580 YVIIYNEAYL
+580 SVIIYNEAYL
-590 ELAGKKHPK
+590 DMAGRKHPK
-599 LMGACY
+599 LMGSCY
-605 MDAWSEIWD
+605 MDAWPEIWD
-614 EIKPVF
+614 EIGPVF

-649 FSWSIVPLVGGEG
+649 FSWSIVPLVGGDG

-696 ATTVS
+696 ATTVQ
-701 GFWPQVLKGLEFN
+701 GFWPQVQKGLEYN
-714 EFDVPFALIY
+714 EYDVPFAMVY

-735 SLHSGSLIHSPQLFL
+735 SLHSGSLIHSPQLVL
-750 EASLGAPE
+750 EGALGVPDD
-758 NHPAAVDQLDMRQSD
+758 HPAAVSHLDLRQSEE
-773 DGFVPYMRQSM
+773 GFAPYMRQSM
-784 AAGGVPIVLSEENG
+784 AAGGLPIVLSEENG
-798 NLPTHLIDGLH
+798 TLPSNLIEGLR

-821 VFPVIPTTAGESVI
+821 VFPVIPTTTGESVI

-919 PVGMFIANF
+919 PVGMFIANY

-954 WMDSVRNEDRPT
+954 WLDSVRDEDRPS
-966 LEEAWS
+966 LEEAWT
-972 KLLKEKT
+972 KLLTEKT
-979 TISVEFRFKCSQQSD
+979 TISIEFRFKCSQRS
-994 GNTIDTWVLMSAYP
+994 GENTIDTWVLMSAYP
-1008 EKNPEGN
+1008 EKNQDGN

-1043 VEMKRQQE
+1043 VELKRQQE

-1076 NNITVFNA
+1076 NNITAFDSHN
-1084 HAVKTE
+1084 VKAD
-1090 VETLL
+1090 VENLL
-1095 DACLDAANTINLCAS
+1095 EGCLDAANTINLCAS

-1130 AVTPIDEQPVRVV
+1130 AVTPVDEQPVRVV
-1143 QHALK
+1143 QRALK

-1154 IAHDIEFNFN
+1154 VAHDIEFDFN
-1164 VDKSFEQYGI
+1164 VDDSFDKYGI

-1203 KRSITVSLS
+1203 KRSISVSLS
-1212 ASKHVSEV
+1212 ASKNVSEV
-1220 TRKGISYFERV
+1220 TRKGTSYFDRI
-1231 DHQRTTVMNIN
+1231 DHQRTAVMDIN
-1242 NLDEWGHGEEIN
+1242 NADEWGHGEEIN
-1254 LHCTVEDTGPGL
+1254 IHCTVEDTGPGL
-1266 IEEEMKLLF
+1266 LEEEMRILF

-1309 IGVTSR
+1309 IGVTSLR
-1315 RDVGSSFSFYIKCRR
+1315 GIGSKFSFYIKSRR
-1330 SLSPPPDSEP
+1330 SLSPPSDYELITPF
-1340 IMPIKIPRKS
+1340 KIVRKS
-1350 HAASALPPKPEIRRQ
+1350 HSP
-1365 VSQSTTT
+1365 
-1372 PAVTAIPT
+1372 AIPT
-1380 ALAAT
+1380 KPELTRQSSRAGT
-1385 EDATQLFDVLIVED
+1385 QDSNQLFDVLIVED

-1429 TLERSRFWAGKEAEG
+1429 TLEQSRFWVGKESEG

-1459 DGMTCARRIR
+1459 DGMTCARKIR

-1530 SVSN
+1530 SVSA